1 LLCTECFHIRSCCS
15 IFNDQPRLHSFRR
28 DSLYIIP
35 QTFPF
40 VNTFFKSFLTFFK
53 VFFKQSR
60 SCGQSLFGDPY
71 IIPQSFRFVNT
82 FFKSFLSFFPRR
94 LPSAPCL
101 PRRPVGQ
108 PIYYITFLPVCQVLF
123 SYFFQFGACV
133 IVYKFNE
140 AKLCRMHKRRCL
152 RILRG
157 VI

>member
-60 SCGQSLFGDPY
+60 FRGQSLFGDPY

-82 FFKSFLSFFPRR
+82 FFKSFYLFSQGSSAIALRLS
-94 LPSAPCL
+94 
-101 PRRPVGQ
+101 RRPVGQ
-108 PIYYITFLPVCQVLF
+108 PIYYITFLHVCQVLF
-123 SYFFQFGACV
+123 LIFFNFV
-133 IVYKFNE
+133 NY
-140 AKLCRMHKRRCL
+140 
-152 RILRG
+152 IL
-157 VI
+157 